1 MYTVIRLEEKG
12 IITYLMILTNKICS
26 TYDFLTY
33 DTTKSLFVDECFTY
47 DSFIAPENNEE
58 NIKTM
63 IEKIGTMIQ
72 DVGLEKIMYGKIRE
86 YNDMYIEVIHVP
98 ECYQFKC
105 DDILDIS

>member
-1 MYTVIRLEEKG
+1 MYTILRLEENG

-33 DTTKSLFVDECFTY
+33 DTTNGLFVDECFTY
-47 DSFIAPENNEE
+47 DSFIAPDNSEE
-58 NIKTM
+58 NIRII
-63 IEKIGTMIQ
+63 IEKIGTMINE
-72 DVGLEKIMYGKIRE
+72 VGLEKIMYRKIRE
-86 YNDMYIEVIHVP
+86 YDDMYIEVIHVP